1 MPLELLKN
9 KKFKSEIRK
18 FLKNNEK
25 EIIDIIIFGSAIRGK
40 EKPEDIDILILFKE
54 RENIDLNYELRKV
67 LEKINLK
74 VEVTGKTYK
83 NMLSTK
89 FLPREDILSDGY
101 SLALNK
107 NISQSFGYESFIMFK
122 YSLKGFGTSKRMMF
136 YYALE
141 GRRDKKG
148 MIKELDGIKFT
159 NAVVLIPIKN
169 SELFEDFLNSWNI
182 KIKRTRILIPGKT
195 LEFTK
200 FDED

>member
-1 MPLELLKN
+1 MSIELLKN
-9 KKFKSEIRK
+9 KKFRSEIRN
-18 FLKNNEK
+18 FLKIHEK
-25 EIIDIIIFGSAIRGK
+25 EIFDIIIFGSSIRGK
-40 EKPEDIDILILFKE
+40 GKPQDIDILILLKDK
-54 RENIDLNYELRKV
+54 ENIELNYELRKK
-67 LEKINLK
+67 LEKIDLK
-74 VEVTGKTYK
+74 TEIIGKTYK
-83 NMLSTK
+83 DIFSSK

-101 SLALNK
+101 SLLSNK
-107 NISQSFGYESFIMFK
+107 SFSRSFGYESFIMFK
-122 YSLKGFGTSKRMMF
+122 YSLKGFNASKRMMF

-141 GRRDKKG
+141 GRREKKG

-182 KIKRTRILIPGKT
+182 KIKRTRILIPSKT